1 MRYLLVAAIIGV
13 IFRLV
18 APKRNAAQGN
28 AAVNLRR
35 FVPKIGPVAAVAVT
49 LVWLAA
55 MAFILF
61 VV

>member
-1 MRYLLVAAIIGV
+1 VRYLLVAAIIGV
-13 IFRLV
+13 IFRMA
-18 APKRNAAQGN
+18 APKRNAAQGDG
-28 AAVNLRR
+28 AVNLRR
-35 FVPKIGPVAAVAVT
+35 FLPKIGPVAAVAIT